1 MLRGV
6 YKYVCA
12 DCGHEFIGA
21 DIEWLATVASQP
33 VKCPKCGSY
42 HTGTASLLSQIK
54 FFFGGIRAMKGSANK
69 AK

>member
-21 DIEWLATVASQP
+21 DIEWQATAHSQP
-33 VKCPKCGSY
+33 VMCPKCGSD
-42 HTGTASLLSQIK
+42 HTQMASLLKQVK
-54 FFFGGIRAMKGSANK
+54 FFFGGIRAMKGSADK